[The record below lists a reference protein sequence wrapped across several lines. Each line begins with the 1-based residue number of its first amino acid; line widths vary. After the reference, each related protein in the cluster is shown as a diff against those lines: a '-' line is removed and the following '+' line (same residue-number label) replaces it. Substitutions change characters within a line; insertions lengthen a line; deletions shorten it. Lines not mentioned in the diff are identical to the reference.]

1 MTPDHVG
8 CEPLCDTGKASDLW
22 KVSAE
27 ITGLPDKLE
36 DDDRGMTDARKERVA
51 AFAHSG
57 HP

>member
-8 CEPLCDTGKASDLW
+8 CEPLCDTGKARDLW

-36 DDDRGMTDARKERVA
+36 DDDRGMTDA
-51 AFAHSG
+51 
-57 HP
+57 P